1 MGSQIVNR
9 SSQKKSLTEKLDR
22 ALYPGFAR
30 NWDDQIFRESILQH
44 LTPVAVILDLGAG
57 AGIVQ
62 QMNFRGLAA
71 KVCGVDL
78 DPRVV
83 DNPMLD
89 EGKIADAG
97 GIPYPDA
104 TFDVVFADNVLEHLP
119 DPLAVFREIA
129 RVLKRGGVFL
139 FKTPNKTHYMP
150 MIARLTPHRFHQF
163 VNRLR
168 GRAEAD
174 TFPTRYRA
182 NAPAAIRR
190 LATDAGLEVVRIE
203 LIEGRPEYLRMTWP
217 TYLLGAAYERLV
229 NAWDGLAMF
238 RILLVGELRKG

>member
-1 MGSQIVNR
+1 MHRLLKTPQKIPCPPSPKNSTAPFIPATPATGTTNCSASAF
-9 SSQKKSLTEKLDR
+9 SSASPPQPSTSAR
-22 ALYPGFAR
+22 AR
-30 NWDDQIFRESILQH
+30 
-44 LTPVAVILDLGAG
+44 

-62 QMNFRGLAA
+62 QTNFRGLAA
-71 KVCGVDL
+71 RVCGVDL

-104 TFDVVFADNVLEHLP
+104 AFDVVFADNVLEHLP

-129 RVLKRGGVFL
+129 RVLKPGGVFL

-150 MIARLTPHRFHQF
+150 TIARLTPHRFHQF

-168 GRAEAD
+168 GRAEID
-174 TFPTRYRA
+174 TFPTRY
-182 NAPAAIRR
+182 
-190 LATDAGLEVVRIE
+190 EV
-203 LIEGRPEYLRMTWP
+203 LS
-217 TYLLGAAYERLV
+217 
-229 NAWDGLAMF
+229 F
-238 RILLVGELRKG
+238 KF

>member
-1 MGSQIVNR
+1 MTPLV
-9 SSQKKSLTEKLDR
+9 EKLDR

-30 NWDDQIFRESILQH
+30 NWDDQLFRERILQH
-44 LTPVAVILDLGAG
+44 LTPAAVILDLGAG

-62 QMNFRGLAA
+62 QMDFRGHAA
-71 KVCGVDL
+71 RICGVDL
-78 DPRVV
+78 DPRVM

-89 EGKIADAG
+89 EGKVADAG
-97 GIPYPDA
+97 GIPYRDN

-119 DPLAVFREIA
+119 DPLAVFREVA
-129 RVLKRGGVFL
+129 RVLKRGVFL

-150 MIARLTPHRFHQF
+150 TIARLTPHRFHQF
-163 VNRLR
+163 VNRIR

-182 NAPAAIRR
+182 NTYSAVQR
-190 LATDAGLEVVRIE
+190 LAAASGLTVER
-203 LIEGRPEYLRMTWP
+203 LDRIEGRPEYLRMTWP

-229 NAWDGLAMF
+229 NSWDGLALF
-238 RILLVGELRKG
+238 RVLLVGALRKG